1 MNTFACKGFIFDVD
15 ATLVNT
21 TLVINNIWQSW
32 AAQKEIEFLDVLPHV
47 HGRKIIETLTLVDS
61 QYSNVDEESAV
72 KEIAIKAMK
81 SATEI
86 DGALNFVESIPLQS
100 WAIATSGPRK
110 VAETSLLAS
119 GFKLPKNMV
128 CAEDVSYGKPHP
140 APFLLAAQN
149 LGLEPNTC
157 VAFEDSPAGVKSAK
171 DAGCFTIAIL
181 TSHKKEDLALADLI
195 IDNFSSLSIKQ
206 QNNTYELCW

>member
-1 MNTFACKGFIFDVD
+1 MNTFDCKGFIFDVD

-21 TLVINNIWQSW
+21 MLVINNIWQTW
-32 AAQKEIEFLDVLPHV
+32 ATQKGIELSNVLPHV
-47 HGRKIIETLTLVDS
+47 HGRKIIETLTLVDP
-61 QYSNVDEESAV
+61 QYSNVGEENEV

-86 DGALNFVESIPLQS
+86 EGALRFVESIPSQS

-110 VAETSLLAS
+110 VAETSLIAS

-128 CAEDVSYGKPHP
+128 CAEDVKYGKPHP
-140 APFLLAAQN
+140 SPFLLAAQN
-149 LGLEPNTC
+149 LGLEPNSC

-171 DAGCFTIAIL
+171 AAGCFTIAIL
-181 TSHKKEDLALADLI
+181 TSHKKEELAFADLI
-195 IDNFSSLSIKQ
+195 IDGFSSLSLKQ
-206 QNNTYELCW
+206 KKDTYELSW